1 VKEITMDKNP
11 GDPGRRD
18 DPIVLI
24 GPIVR
29 RVIAARAT
37 DVEAVDDLVQETL
50 ARVIEVRHRIDDRAL
65 VPYAIA
71 VGRNLTRSMHRVEE
85 RDRRSRVRLLGPQPT
100 TPEEEA
106 LRRGEREAI
115 TAALARLDQREREAL
130 IDHEI
135 RGIDVVTLARR
146 FGSTP
151 GAIAMRLARN
161 RAKLRVEYLIEQ
173 SGRPP
178 TELCRPVLVALSSGD
193 RRQQQRVDAAGHLRD
208 CVYCSSLSPA
218 LMERRRLT
226 ALVPFAIGAQ
236 WLRRLVTA
244 ARDHP
249 AHTGTAVVTVAG
261 VTLLAVVELGRPTL
275 PCLDDVRP
283 QERIGEQVRICE
295 MRVSSVP
302 ADEGFWVSAGESD
315 RIWVLLTGPGES
327 SFRVR
332 AGQRLDF
339 VGRVVGHD
347 EVFVGRV
354 GVNAGEGATEL
365 RRDGYHVEV
374 SRKDLR
380 IASPR
385 G

>member
-1 VKEITMDKNP
+1 MDENLR
-11 GDPGRRD
+11 DPGRRD

-29 RVIAARAT
+29 RVIAARA
-37 DVEAVDDLVQETL
+37 DLEAVDDLVQETL

-71 VGRNLTRSMHRVEE
+71 VGRNLARSMHRVEE
-85 RDRRSRVRLLGPQPT
+85 RDRRSRVRLLEPQPT

-106 LRRGEREAI
+106 LRRDEREAI

-178 TELCRPVLVALSSGD
+178 TEICRPVLVALSSGD

-226 ALVPFAIGAQ
+226 ALVPFAIGTG
-236 WLRRLVTA
+236 WLRKLAGA

-249 AHTGTAVVTVAG
+249 AGTGTAVVTVAG
-261 VTLLAVVELGRPTL
+261 VAVIAVVQLGRPAL
-275 PCLDDVRP
+275 PCLGDVRP
-283 QERIGEQVRICE
+283 QDRVGEEVRICG

-302 ADEGFWVSAGESD
+302 ADEGFWVIAGDSD
-315 RIWVLLTGPGES
+315 RIWVLLTGAGES
-327 SFRVR
+327 PFRVR
-332 AGQRLDF
+332 AGQRLEF
-339 VGRVVGHD
+339 AGRIVGHD
-347 EVFVGRV
+347 ESFVGRV
-354 GVNAGEGATEL
+354 GLNAREGATEL
-365 RRDGYHVEV
+365 RRDGYHVEA